1 MTYTQTITDLRTESA
16 SKSSIMVEWS
26 LLESNSYDSE
36 GTFSVYYGFGNID
49 ILTGT
54 TKDLFFEISGLV
66 QNVNYTLRVELLY
79 PYSAH
84 IISATTHHLL
94 AFNGDTNPTDVAPLD
109 NKDTQS
115 TNTSTAY
122 TTSDLL
128 TNTERI
134 ISYTMY
140 TLIAVLVIIVIL
152 LILALLM
159 CVSIMCAMKKRR
171 SNKLNSREH
180 QIQFSQAHANEI
192 YEQVDTINPMAH
204 SNKAFLCTESVE
216 VSKQTEIE
224 LDLKMPISV
233 YANTSPNNY
242 AINN

>member
-1 MTYTQTITDLRTESA
+1 
-16 SKSSIMVEWS
+16 MVKWS
-26 LLESNSYDSE
+26 LSESNLYDSE
-36 GTFSVYYGFGNID
+36 GTFSVYFGFGNFD
-49 ILTGT
+49 ILAGT

-79 PYSAH
+79 PYSTH

-94 AFNGDTNPTDVAPLD
+94 AL
-109 NKDTQS
+109 NK
-115 TNTSTAY
+115 STAY
-122 TTSDLL
+122 ITEFP

-140 TLIAVLVIIVIL
+140 MFIAVLVIFIIL
-152 LILALLM
+152 LILALFM
-159 CVSIMCAMKKRR
+159 CVLIVCAMKRRR

-180 QIQFSQAHANEI
+180 QIQFPHAHANEI
-192 YEQVDTINPMAH
+192 YQQGDNINPMAH
-204 SNKAFLCTESVE
+204 SNRAFLCTDSVD

-233 YANTSPNNY
+233 DANTSPNNY

>member
-1 MTYTQTITDLRTESA
+1 MTYTQTITDLRTESS
-16 SKSSIMVEWS
+16 SKSSIMVKWS
-26 LLESNSYDSE
+26 LSESNSYDSE
-36 GTFSVYYGFGNID
+36 GTYSVYFGFGNFE
-49 ILTGT
+49 ILAGT

-84 IISATTHHLL
+84 IISAATHHLL
-94 AFNGDTNPTDVAPLD
+94 SLNGDTNPTDVTPLD
-109 NKDTQS
+109 NNDTQS
-115 TNTSTAY
+115 TNTGTAY
-122 TTSDLL
+122 STTELP
-128 TNTERI
+128 TNSETI
-134 ISYTMY
+134 ISYTVY
-140 TLIAVLVIIVIL
+140 TLIVVLIIFVIL
-152 LILALLM
+152 LLLALLK
-159 CVSIMCAMKKRR
+159 CALIMCSMKRR
-171 SNKLNSREH
+171 ISNKLNPREH
-180 QIQFSQAHANEI
+180 QIQFSQALANEI
-192 YEQVDTINPMAH
+192 YQQVDTINPMAH

>member
-1 MTYTQTITDLRTESA
+1 
-16 SKSSIMVEWS
+16 MVKWS
-26 LLESNSYDSE
+26 LSESNSYDSE
-36 GTFSVYYGFGNID
+36 GTFSVYYGFGNVD
-49 ILTGT
+49 ILAGT

-84 IISATTHHLL
+84 IISAATHHLL
-94 AFNGDTNPTDVAPLD
+94 ALNGDTNPTDLAQLD
-109 NKDTQS
+109 NNDTQS
-115 TNTSTAY
+115 TNTGTAY
-122 TTSDLL
+122 STTELP
-128 TNTERI
+128 TNTETI

-140 TLIAVLVIIVIL
+140 TFIAVLVIFVIL

-159 CVSIMCAMKKRR
+159 CVLIMCAMKRR
-171 SNKLNSREH
+171 TSNKLNSREH

-192 YEQVDTINPMAH
+192 YQQVDAINPMAH
-204 SNKAFLCTESVE
+204 SNKAFLCTGSVE

-233 YANTSPNNY
+233 DANTSPNNY